1 MDEEFNAAEIM
12 KKFCHG
18 NKKAKLKFVPHGIS
32 STVTITMRE
41 SNLKPW
47 KYEFTRFLILFCSL
61 QKKCEGTN
69 NES

>member
-41 SNLKPW
+41 SNLKP
-47 KYEFTRFLILFCSL
+47 
-61 QKKCEGTN
+61 
-69 NES
+69 